1 MVQSESGVKTLLCEA
16 QTLSHKGQYELTWDP
31 KAIARKRRNHNGTY
45 GWAIVRRSSN
55 AVYGCGTRLR
65 IHLCA
70 HNPCGVG
77 WADSTYGHYGPPV
90 HMQPITCMGPAA
102 APLLPPAAAPLFHLT
117 AAPVAEPLSAA
128 QSTAENVAEPS
139 SAQTAVAAPTD
150 ETDDRIAAMGRIH
163 AAALN
168 LAREIRKPQACV
180 GYIAFVLFALLK
192 RCRPQVWEGS
202 NKFCFI
208 EQFAPWAK
216 DMCPTECAYAAIPC
230 ALKRNASGVVEYM
243 QISEQSP
250 LSKMSHYVA
259 GIDIPRAKRRLRIRG
274 STISAPMTAIAA
286 GTRVDESA
294 FAAFYRNLGAHYLPT
309 VCDGDC
315 GLDVMCLILGIERSL
330 YERNSLRAELSD
342 YLLQRLHLPWMIDIL
357 SVTQELNP
365 DDVKL
370 ARSDDVQRWHELM
383 PNPGAF
389 ETAVAAIAR
398 DDGGESRANALVKR
412 KACRRCLP
420 SPCRATVGGSRP
432 AFEEEW
438 DCTTPAKKRKIGID
452 CETAV
457 AESQPAPSDDN
468 EEQPVAA
475 AAATAVAA
483 AARNGWWPGRDMPGR
498 NGWWPA
504 IQNVA
509 EYE

>member
-1 MVQSESGVKTLLCEA
+1 
-16 QTLSHKGQYELTWDP
+16 
-31 KAIARKRRNHNGTY
+31 
-45 GWAIVRRSSN
+45 
-55 AVYGCGTRLR
+55 
-65 IHLCA
+65 
-70 HNPCGVG
+70 
-77 WADSTYGHYGPPV
+77 
-90 HMQPITCMGPAA
+90 MGPAA

-150 ETDDRIAAMGRIH
+150 EADDRIAAMGRIH

-168 LAREIRKPQACV
+168 LAREIRKPQAWI

-192 RCRPQVWEGS
+192 RCRPQAWEGS

-208 EQFAPWAK
+208 EHFAPWAK
-216 DMCPTECAYAAIPC
+216 DMCTKECAYAAIPC
-230 ALKRNASGVVEYM
+230 VLERNASGVVECM

-286 GTRVDESA
+286 G
-294 FAAFYRNLGAHYLPT
+294 HYVPT

-342 YLLQRLHLPWMIDIL
+342 YLLRRLHLPWMIDIL

-398 DDGGESRANALVKR
+398 DDGGESRANAQVKR

-432 AFEEEW
+432 AFDEEW
-438 DCTTPAKKRKIGID
+438 SCATSAKKQKIGFD

-457 AESQPAPSDDN
+457 AESQPSPSDDN

-483 AARNGWWPGRDMPGR
+483 AARSLDGEGDMPGR

>member
-31 KAIARKRRNHNGTY
+31 KQTSRKRNHNGTY

-70 HNPCGVG
+70 HNPCKFTQERSHRIGCEHC
-77 WADSTYGHYGPPV
+77 TPV
-90 HMQPITCMGPAA
+90 HMQPITCMGPTA

-150 ETDDRIAAMGRIH
+150 EADDRIAAMGRIH

-192 RCRPQVWEGS
+192 RCRPQAWEGS

-208 EQFAPWAK
+208 EHFAPWAK
-216 DMCPTECAYAAIPC
+216 DMCTKECAYAVLPC
-230 ALKRNASGVVEYM
+230 VLERDASGVVECM

-274 STISAPMTAIAA
+274 STISAPMTAFAA
-286 GTRVDESA
+286 G
-294 FAAFYRNLGAHYLPT
+294 HYVPT

-342 YLLQRLHLPWMIDIL
+342 YLLQHLHLPWMINIL

-398 DDGGESRANALVKR
+398 DDGGESRANAQVKR

-483 AARNGWWPGRDMPGR
+483 TARSLAGQGWPASDMPGR
-498 NGWWPA
+498 NGWWAA

-509 EYE
+509 ECE